1 MEGCQETNLL
11 NPINPYAATIA
22 AAEFLVKSYG
32 TSFKLPY
39 SIIRLCNVY
48 GPRQHFEK
56 VIPKFIQHLFHNEK
70 FEIHGDGKQIQHY
83 IYIDDVIQAI
93 EILFHHGKNSM
104 IYNVGTENGL
114 NLLDIA
120 QKIFDQIHPE
130 KNFHEMIIYT
140 SKRSFQERR
149 YSTASSAVKALGW
162 HAEISFDQGLE
173 NTIEWYRTNLDYWKQ

>member
-56 VIPKFIQHLFHNEK
+56 VIPKFIRNLLHNEK

-83 IYIDDVIQAI
+83 IYIDDVIRAI